1 MGVGPDLSQT
11 PNLSRYRSDAVAACF
26 GKVKPVIS
34 RPSCDFVET
43 DLEVDARLYH
53 RPDLVRFAHL
63 DLSVTGD
70 ATGVVVGCV
79 KGFTRIEREG
89 GAETLPVYHIDLVL
103 QVRPPKNG
111 EIPYDRIRGLL

>member
-53 RPDLVRFAHL
+53 RPDLVRFARL

-79 KGFTRIEREG
+79 KGIVTVTG
-89 GAETLPVYHIDLVL
+89 
-103 QVRPPKNG
+103 
-111 EIPYDRIRGLL
+111 RGYR